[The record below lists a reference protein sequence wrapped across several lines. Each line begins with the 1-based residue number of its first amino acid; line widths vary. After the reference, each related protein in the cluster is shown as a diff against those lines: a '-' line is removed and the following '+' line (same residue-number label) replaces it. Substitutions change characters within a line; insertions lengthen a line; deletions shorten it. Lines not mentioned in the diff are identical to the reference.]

1 MGRFKTAGVVV
12 TTPSSGTY
20 VVERIGNVGQLF
32 DLLQERVACLE
43 SGPSLMTTT
52 NPPGALVSTFR
63 DCAKTRE
70 ESASLK
76 PKPKP
81 KPQNEPLAKKETKE
95 LSKTPAAVAAAK
107 RRKRIKAEKLAEKLQ
122 GTDQEMT
129 ESKRLK
135 TGGLSPAHVPA
146 HGASVLLHPEHAAG
160 VIGDPR
166 LDENL
171 PGDNQVERD
180 VAEAAEA
187 MGILK
192 PAPAAGLFRNR
203 DAQRLGLPPDSCA
216 APAEET
222 ETETKVPA
230 MDPVADAMTP
240 RTAQREQ
247 DQDQDQ
253 DHHPSPS
260 AADLWRQR
268 VRDAMLP
275 GAVFAFDAKEAGN
288 LLLFGWDNVLECV
301 VRRITARGV
310 DVACRT
316 RASDGKFFGNYRVPM
331 GSVTSVLVERT
342 GKYVLR
348 VSQIQA
354 HCFTAA
360 GDCLSIYL
368 PIHD

>member
-20 VVERIGNVGQLF
+20 VVERIGNMGRLF

-222 ETETKVPA
+222 ETETEVPA

-253 DHHPSPS
+253 DQDPSPS

-268 VRDAMLP
+268 VRDAI
-275 GAVFAFDAKEAGN
+275 
-288 LLLFGWDNVLECV
+288 GWDNVLECV

-354 HCFTAA
+354 HCFTEA
-360 GDCLSIYL
+360 GDCLSIYR